1 MNYCKLK
8 IKSENEKMNLDSN
21 KINNLIQN
29 KKAEYNT
36 ND

>member
-1 MNYCKLK
+1 MNNCKLK

-29 KKAEYNT
+29 KKTKYNT

>member
-8 IKSENEKMNLDSN
+8 IKSENEEMNLDSN

-29 KKAEYNT
+29 KKTKYNT

>member
-1 MNYCKLK
+1 MNYCKWK

-29 KKAEYNT
+29 KKTEYNT

>member
-1 MNYCKLK
+1 MNNCKLK

-29 KKAEYNT
+29 KKTKCNT